1 MNDLITHINDA
12 LWGYVL
18 IAALVVC
25 GLWFTWKTKG
35 VQFRMV
41 GEMFRLLT
49 DSAASGTSEL
59 SDKDKGYRHISSFQA
74 FAVSV
79 ATRVGT
85 GNLAGV
91 ATAIAIGGPGAVF
104 WMWMIALIGSAT
116 AFVESTLGQLFKQR
130 HQDSFIGGPAYYIEK
145 GLHSRWL
152 AVLFAV
158 LITITFGLS
167 YNSIQSNTICG
178 AMQEAFGW
186 SPIVVGIV
194 LSIMALVIVFGGIH
208 RIANVS
214 AVLVPVMAIGYFILA
229 VVIIVM
235 NIEVIPHVMKVIVT
249 NAFGLEQG
257 VGGAIGATIMNG
269 VKRGLFS
276 NEAGEGSAPN
286 VAATATVSHPVKQG
300 LIQALGVFTDTLLVC
315 SCTAFVILISGLYA
329 SPELNGIAL
338 TQSALDSEIGA
349 LGSVFIAAAIFL
361 FAFSSIIGNY
371 YYGEA
376 NIRFMT
382 SRLSLASRPSSLILT
397 FYRIFSG
404 GVLVMFGALAS
415 LEVVWNLGDL
425 CMALLTACNL
435 IAILALGKYAFRL
448 LDDYRQQKRNGI
460 KEPTFHRSQL
470 PEIAQELEC
479 W

>member
-1 MNDLITHINDA
+1 MLNEINDF
-12 LWGYVL
+12 LWGYLLIGVL
-18 IAALVVC
+18 VLC
-25 GLWFTWKTKG
+25 GLWFTWKTRG

-41 GEMFRLLT
+41 GEMLRLLT
-49 DSAASGTSEL
+49 DSATSGTSKL
-59 SDKDKGYRHISSFQA
+59 GSKGRKHISSFQA

-104 WMWMIALIGSAT
+104 WMWFIALIGSAT
-116 AFVESTLGQLFKQR
+116 AFVESTLAQLFKR
-130 HQDSFIGGPAYYIEK
+130 RGNRMTASACHKDSFIGGPAYYIEK
-145 GLHSRWL
+145 GLHCRWL
-152 AVLFAV
+152 SVVFAV

-186 SPIVVGIV
+186 NPLAVGIV
-194 LSIMALVIVFGGIH
+194 LAVMSLVIVFGGIH

-214 AVLVPVMAIGYFILA
+214 AILVPLMAVGYFVLV
-229 VVIIVM
+229 VVIILM
-235 NIEVIPHVMKVIVT
+235 NIQLVPHVLKVIVT
-249 NAFGLEQG
+249 NAFGFQQG
-257 VGGAIGATIMNG
+257 VGGALGVTIMTG

-286 VAATATVSHPVKQG
+286 VAATATVTHPVKQG
-300 LIQALGVFTDTLLVC
+300 LVQSLGVFTDTLLVC
-315 SCTAFVILISGLYA
+315 SCTAFIILISGLYR

-338 TQSALDSEIGA
+338 TQAALQSEIGSF
-349 LGSVFIAAAIFL
+349 GPTFIAIAIFL

-382 SRLSLASRPSSLILT
+382 ANPTILT
-397 FYRIFSG
+397 VYRLCSG
-404 GVLVMFGALAS
+404 GVMVVFGALAS
-415 LEVVWNLGDL
+415 LDIVWSLGDL
-425 CMALLTACNL
+425 CMALLTSCNL
-435 IAILALGKYAFRL
+435 VAIIALGKYAFRL
-448 LDDYRQQKRNGI
+448 LDDYRRQKRDGI
-460 KEPTFHRSQL
+460 KEPVFHRSL
-470 PEIAQELEC
+470 FPEIENNLEC
-479 W
+479 WE

>member
-1 MNDLITHINDA
+1 MNNLITQINDA
-12 LWGYVL
+12 IWTYVL
-18 IAALVVC
+18 IGVLVLC

-35 VQFRMV
+35 VQFRMI
-41 GEMFRLLT
+41 GEMFRLLA
-49 DSAASGTSEL
+49 DSATSGTDNLDDSN
-59 SDKDKGYRHISSFQA
+59 KNHRHVSSFQA

-91 ATAIAIGGPGAVF
+91 ATAIAIGGPGAIF
-104 WMWMIALIGSAT
+104 WMWVIALLGSAT
-116 AFVESTLGQLFKQR
+116 AFVESTLAQLFKQR
-130 HQDSFIGGPAYYIEK
+130 HKDSFIGGPAYYIRK
-145 GLHSRWL
+145 GLHQEWM
-152 AVLFAV
+152 AILFAI

-178 AMQEAFGW
+178 ALHEAFGW
-186 SPIVVGIV
+186 NPLVVGIALSV
-194 LSIMALVIVFGGIH
+194 LALVIVFGGIH
-208 RIANVS
+208 RIAKVS
-214 AVLVPVMAIGYFILA
+214 SVLVPLMAIGYFLLA
-229 VVIIVM
+229 VVIVVM
-235 NIEVIPHVMKVIVT
+235 NIEHIPYVLKVIVT
-249 NAFGLEQG
+249 DAFGLEQG
-257 VGGAIGATIMNG
+257 VGGALGATIMNG

-315 SCTAFVILISGLYA
+315 SCTAFVILISGLYIV
-329 SPELNGIAL
+329 PELNGIAL
-338 TQSALDSEIGA
+338 TQAALGSEIGA
-349 LGSVFIAAAIFL
+349 AGPMFIAVAIFL

-382 SRLSLASRPSSLILT
+382 SNTTVLIV
-397 FYRIFSG
+397 YRVFSG
-404 GVLVMFGALAS
+404 GVVVMFGAMAS
-415 LEVVWNLGDL
+415 LEMVWNLGDL

-435 IAILALGKYAFRL
+435 VAIITLGKYVFRL
-448 LDDYRQQKRNGI
+448 LADYRQQKRNGI

-470 PEIAQELEC
+470 PEIERDIEC
-479 W
+479 WE